1 MPIGIKSS
9 SRAVWE
15 PMISKFVAKLSKWN
29 QKNLSMGGRV
39 TLIKSVLNALPIYL
53 LSFFKIPQ
61 RVVDKLVS
69 LQRNFMWGGNH
80 QLKRIPWVKWE
91 VVCLPKSEGGL
102 GIKDLAKFN
111 AALRGRWI
119 WELAA
124 NHNQFWARVI
134 ISLIST
140 VSTRIWYERLVVG
153 TKSNFG
159 KILG

>member
-15 PMISKFVAKLSKWN
+15 PMISKFEAKLSKWN

-69 LQRNFMWGGNH
+69 LQRNFMWGENQQH
-80 QLKRIPWVKWE
+80 KRISWVKWE

-124 NHNQFWARVI
+124 NHNQFWV
-134 ISLIST
+134 
-140 VSTRIWYERLVVG
+140 
-153 TKSNFG
+153 
-159 KILG
+159 